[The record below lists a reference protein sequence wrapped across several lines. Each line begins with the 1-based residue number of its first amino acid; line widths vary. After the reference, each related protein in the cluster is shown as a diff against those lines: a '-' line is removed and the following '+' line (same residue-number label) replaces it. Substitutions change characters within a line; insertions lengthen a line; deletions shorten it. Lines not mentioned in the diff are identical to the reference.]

1 MGKEILKAYWSNYIN
16 TPNILNWGHFFNQR
30 GHRLHITVV
39 EHEFSSTDTF
49 EDILK
54 RGRSQLNKARTE
66 YQSLEGMDDVPDKL
80 VEAIGDL
87 ERELDELDQN
97 LEVTDDDI
105 RLAKETVAR
114 VSVLAEL
121 FGGLK
126 KRQQVIVDGACERV
140 DRYVEGLQ
148 NLFKHYNVPDDI
160 KDTVESIE
168 HRHSMLEKL
177 VSGDRYGQILSNEQ
191 VDPDSIVSK
200 IHTLTDKLSESTTA
214 IDRTEFYL
222 GVCGDVLD
230 DIHARLAELKED
242 NEDRLAHSA
251 ELQEI
256 KQKKQ
261 TAESKL
267 SKSPDEAVST
277 ANIVLENC
285 LSLHQDIVV
294 DHADQKLVVKLA
306 TVCQDEELAIDHNI
320 ENSVARGDPESLLV
334 VIADT
339 IASEVDLSTS
349 GRLLQLL
356 QEHDGSVVRT
366 KKATHFDITTILN
379 HLTQLYD
386 EEEIA
391 DINVEFTK

>member
-1 MGKEILKAYWSNYIN
+1 M
-16 TPNILNWGHFFNQR
+16 
-30 GHRLHITVV
+30 V
-39 EHEFSSTDTF
+39 EHESSSTDAF
-49 EDILK
+49 EDILR
-54 RGRSQLNKARTE
+54 RGRSQLDKARTE
-66 YQSLEGMDDVPDKL
+66 YQTLEGMDDVPDKL

-97 LEVTDDDI
+97 LEVTDEDI
-105 RLAKETVAR
+105 SLAKETVAR
-114 VSVLAEL
+114 VSVLAEV
-121 FGGLK
+121 FDGLK
-126 KRQQVIVDGACERV
+126 QRQRVIVGGACERV
-140 DRYVEGLQ
+140 NRYIEGLQ
-148 NLFKHYNVPDDI
+148 DLLKHYDI
-160 KDTVESIE
+160 SGDISETVESIE

-200 IHTLTDKLSESTTA
+200 IHALSDKLSESTTA

-222 GVCGDVLD
+222 SVCGSLLD

-242 NEDRLAHSA
+242 NEDRLAHGA

-256 KQKKQ
+256 KQEKQ
-261 TAESKL
+261 TAESQL

-277 ANIVLENC
+277 ANKVLENC
-285 LSLHQDIVV
+285 LSLHQEIVV
-294 DHADQKLVVKLA
+294 DHADQELVIKLA
-306 TVCQDEELAIDHNI
+306 DVCQDKELAIEHDI
-320 ENSVARGDPESLLV
+320 ENSVDRGDPESLLA
-334 VIADT
+334 VIADA

-356 QEHDGSVVRT
+356 QEHDGSVIRT
-366 KKATHFDITTILN
+366 KKATDFEITTILN